1 MSIEQ
6 LKKILESE
14 KAELMRK
21 HDVNKNPDVFSP
33 HSYEAGTNRLLP
45 LLEKAVEN
53 IEKLVHKLESS
64 NRYDESCGVTNWE
77 ESEPEKQ
84 RYDIH
89 KEATK
94 KAREFLLSLSEAT
107 ESVSEFTKMTEIKNV

>member
-1 MSIEQ
+1 MSTNAIITR
-6 LKKILESE
+6 LKARLEVE
-14 KAELMRK
+14 RNDEMTAYELCTGQVGYRNG
-21 HDVNKNPDVFSP
+21 H
-33 HSYEAGTNRLLP
+33 EAATARLLP

-94 KAREFLLSLSEAT
+94 KAREFLN
-107 ESVSEFTKMTEIKNV
+107 MIKDEVRVK